1 MKKINDSDI
10 KKIFNDSSRYEIKL
24 SSEDITKNV
33 LILNEEKPVK
43 KKKTILFPLLIS
55 LSSLTL
61 ASLIIGSIFVISSSK
76 ENNDYNS
83 LLSPANNKY
92 LDAQLLS
99 FKAFSSNNT
108 SSLLNKK
115 KYMLNYNEFEEIV
128 NKYEQ
133 VQDGVKDLFN
143 LDSFKLETKESS
155 FSFEGVSYS
164 YETRFLNNQNEVDSI
179 IYFNEIESKKED
191 DELKTTLKA
200 IYSFS
205 NSLYYVDI
213 TFKEE
218 SSNKKNEKE
227 VKSLFRNTDSNDKKV
242 ILVKSEEEYNGKKS
256 ENSYSF
262 STFNSYSDYIID
274 EDNFIEKIEYE
285 IENNDINVEIET
297 INSEIEFIDITK
309 INENS
314 YSFCVDEYVSS
325 LNNEITNVLI
335 SLLYNE
341 DNSRTYSYQNLII
354 TKK

>member
-1 MKKINDSDI
+1 
-10 KKIFNDSSRYEIKL
+10 
-24 SSEDITKNV
+24 
-33 LILNEEKPVK
+33 
-43 KKKTILFPLLIS
+43 
-55 LSSLTL
+55 
-61 ASLIIGSIFVISSSK
+61 
-76 ENNDYNS
+76 
-83 LLSPANNKY
+83 
-92 LDAQLLS
+92 
-99 FKAFSSNNT
+99 
-108 SSLLNKK
+108 
-115 KYMLNYNEFEEIV
+115 MLNYNEFEEIV

-179 IYFNEIESKKED
+179 IYFNEIESKKDD

>member
-33 LILNEEKPVK
+33 PILNEEKPVK

-61 ASLIIGSIFVISSSK
+61 ASLIIGSIFVIGFNK

-143 LDSFKLETKESS
+143 LDSFKLETEESS
-155 FSFEGVSYS
+155 FSFEGVSYC
-164 YETRFLNNQNEVDSI
+164 YETRFLNNQNEIDSI
-179 IYFNEIESKKED
+179 IYFNEIESKKDD
-191 DELKTTLKA
+191 DELKTTLEA

-262 STFNSYSDYIID
+262 SKFNSYSDYIID

-314 YSFCVDEYVSS
+314 YSFCVDEYLSS

-341 DNSRTYSYQNLII
+341 DNSRTYSYKNLII

>member
-10 KKIFNDSSRYEIKL
+10 KKLFNDSSRYEIKL

-164 YETRFLNNQNEVDSI
+164 YETRF
-179 IYFNEIESKKED
+179 
-191 DELKTTLKA
+191 
-200 IYSFS
+200 
-205 NSLYYVDI
+205 
-213 TFKEE
+213 
-218 SSNKKNEKE
+218 
-227 VKSLFRNTDSNDKKV
+227 
-242 ILVKSEEEYNGKKS
+242 
-256 ENSYSF
+256 
-262 STFNSYSDYIID
+262 
-274 EDNFIEKIEYE
+274 
-285 IENNDINVEIET
+285 
-297 INSEIEFIDITK
+297 
-309 INENS
+309 
-314 YSFCVDEYVSS
+314 
-325 LNNEITNVLI
+325 
-335 SLLYNE
+335 
-341 DNSRTYSYQNLII
+341 
-354 TKK
+354 